1 VIAQEKKPAISQ
13 MVSEVQGIYARN
25 YFPSMRVSWKA
36 FPDNIGHMYFL
47 GCFRCHDGKH
57 VSESGKVLTND
68 CNACHVVLAQE
79 TQQDTSR
86 VSLGG
91 VKFRHPVNIGDAWQK
106 QLCSD
111 CHNPPPGAKPLVTP
125 VVASK

>member
-1 VIAQEKKPAISQ
+1 
-13 MVSEVQGIYARN
+13 
-25 YFPSMRVSWKA
+25 
-36 FPDNIGHMYFL
+36 
-47 GCFRCHDGKH
+47 
-57 VSESGKVLTND
+57 VLTND

-79 TQQDTSR
+79 TQQDTAR

-91 VKFRHPVNIGDAWQK
+91 VKFRHPVNIGDAWQR

-111 CHNPPPGAKPLVTP
+111 CHNPPPGAKALVTP